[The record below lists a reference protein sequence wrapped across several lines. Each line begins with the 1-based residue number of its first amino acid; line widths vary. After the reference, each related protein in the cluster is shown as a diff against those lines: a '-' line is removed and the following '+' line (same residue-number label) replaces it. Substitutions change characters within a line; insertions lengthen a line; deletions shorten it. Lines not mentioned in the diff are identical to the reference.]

1 MSPAVVKL
9 LSVALGAACLVG
21 AYFTKSDVS
30 IAGPLFAVGGGL
42 LCFPIPAPGGK
53 K

>member
-30 IAGPLFAVGGGL
+30 IAGPLFAVGGAL
-42 LCFPIPAPGGK
+42 LGYPVNAPGAK
-53 K
+53 